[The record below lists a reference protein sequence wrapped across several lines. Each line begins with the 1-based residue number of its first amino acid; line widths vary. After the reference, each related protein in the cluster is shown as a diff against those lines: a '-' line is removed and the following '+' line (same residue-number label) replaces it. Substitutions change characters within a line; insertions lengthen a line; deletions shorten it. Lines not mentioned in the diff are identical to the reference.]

1 MTMGENEQP
10 APADDDDRLLRALA
24 ALKRTPVP
32 DGPSP
37 VALAKTVAA
46 VEAAANS
53 RNIPLFLGRRTMFAG
68 LKIAA
73 ALLAAAGGV
82 YLFSSPFLVGSPV
95 TFAEVAVK
103 LQKAH
108 TLAYTMTSQIP
119 GQTKMPPVRLLFK
132 EPGHLRCESVPAGA
146 SVVISDNQDGKY
158 LMLNP
163 TAKSAVILEGR
174 PPGAP
179 KPGSH
184 DIAASEVAYF
194 RKLADK
200 QGEPV
205 GEKLI
210 GNVRARGFR
219 VVMAPGYETVV
230 WADPQ
235 TRLPVQ
241 LDVSAP
247 SGDQT
252 VRSTVSD
259 IQLDLDLDDSLFS
272 LEPPQGYTV
281 TKRNLA
287 ALGDK
292 DDGSPEAAIAAL
304 LRLYAENSGGNFP
317 KRLDDWRAFGEA
329 LKGKNLDKSPEAAA
343 MRIAMLVSRVQV
355 FILDRKGDF
364 TYKPEGVKLGEAGKM
379 LLWYKQKGK
388 ETYRAIFGD
397 LHVADVPADQLPTP
411 EKPQP
416 KP

>member
-1 MTMGENEQP
+1 MTTGENERP
-10 APADDDDRLLRALA
+10 APAHDDDRLQRALA

-37 VALAKTVAA
+37 AALANTLAA

-53 RNIPLFLGRRTMFAG
+53 RKISLFQGRRTMFAG

-73 ALLAAAGGV
+73 ALLAAVGGV
-82 YLFSSPFLVGSPV
+82 YLFSSPFLVGSTV
-95 TFAEVAVK
+95 TFAEVAMK

-108 TLAYTMTSQIP
+108 TLAYTMASEIP
-119 GQTKMPPVRLLFK
+119 GQPKMPPVRLLFK

-146 SVVISDNQDGKY
+146 SVVISDNQNGKC

-163 TAKSAVILEGR
+163 TAKSGVMLVGR
-174 PPGAP
+174 LPGTE
-179 KPGSH
+179 KPGSQ
-184 DIAASEVAYF
+184 DIAASEVASF

-200 QGEPV
+200 HGEPV
-205 GEKLI
+205 GEKQI
-210 GNVRARGFR
+210 GQVRARGFR

-235 TRLPVQ
+235 TRVPVQ
-241 LDVSAP
+241 LEVSAP
-247 SGDQT
+247 YGDQT
-252 VRSTVSD
+252 IRSTVSD
-259 IQLDLDLDDSLFS
+259 IQLDLELDDSLFS

-281 TKRNLA
+281 TKQNLTP
-287 ALGDK
+287 LGEK

-317 KRLDDWRAFGEA
+317 KRLDDWGALGEA
-329 LKGKNLDKSPEAAA
+329 LKGKKLDEFPQAAA
-343 MRIAMLVSRVQV
+343 FRIAMVVSRVQV

-364 TYKPEGVKLGEAGKM
+364 TYKPDGVKLGEAGKM

-388 ETYRAIFGD
+388 QTYRVLYGD
-397 LHVADVPADQLPTP
+397 LRSADVPADQVLGSS
-411 EKPQP
+411 KPQS

>member
-1 MTMGENEQP
+1 MIMGGNEQLGP
-10 APADDDDRLLRALA
+10 AAADDRLSRAVA
-24 ALKRTPVP
+24 ALKHAPVP
-32 DGPSP
+32 ECPSFA
-37 VALAKTVAA
+37 ALAKILAA
-46 VEAAANS
+46 VEVDTRS
-53 RNIPLFLGRRTMFAG
+53 RFRWRRIMFAT

-73 ALLAAAGGV
+73 SLLAAAGGV
-82 YLFSSPFLVGSPV
+82 YLFSSPYLVGSPV
-95 TFAEVAVK
+95 TFTEVAVK
-103 LQKAH
+103 IQKAH
-108 TLAYTMTSQIP
+108 TLAYTTKSKVP
-119 GQTKMPPVRLLFK
+119 GQPYPLSVRTLFK
-132 EPGHLRCESVPAGA
+132 EPGHMRCESVPAGA
-146 SVVISDNQDGKY
+146 SVVISDTRDGKY

-163 TAKSAVILEGR
+163 ATKSAVILEGKL
-174 PPGAP
+174 PGSP
-179 KPGSH
+179 KPGSL
-184 DIAASEVAYF
+184 DIAASEVAHF
-194 RKLADK
+194 RKLADN

-205 GEKLI
+205 GERLI
-210 GNVRARGFR
+210 GNIRARGFR
-219 VVMAPGYETVV
+219 AATAPGYETVV
-230 WADPQ
+230 WANPQ

-247 SGDQT
+247 YGDQT

-281 TKRNLA
+281 TKQNLI
-287 ALGDK
+287 ALGEK

-329 LKGKNLDKSPEAAA
+329 LKGKNPDKSPEAAA
-343 MRIAMLVSRVQV
+343 LRIAMIVSRVQV

-411 EKPQP
+411 EKPQG

>member
-1 MTMGENEQP
+1 
-10 APADDDDRLLRALA
+10 
-24 ALKRTPVP
+24 
-32 DGPSP
+32 
-37 VALAKTVAA
+37 
-46 VEAAANS
+46 
-53 RNIPLFLGRRTMFAG
+53 MFAG

-73 ALLAAAGGV
+73 ALLVVVGGV

-119 GQTKMPPVRLLFK
+119 GQATMASVRLLFK
-132 EPGHLRCESVPAGA
+132 EPGHLRSESVPAGA
-146 SVVISDNQDGKY
+146 SVVISDSQDGKY

-174 PPGAP
+174 LPGTP

-184 DIAASEVAYF
+184 DIAASEVANF

-200 QGEPV
+200 PGEPV

-210 GNVRARGFR
+210 GKVRARGFR

-247 SGDQT
+247 FGDQT
-252 VRSTVSD
+252 VRTTVSD

-281 TKRNLA
+281 TKQNLA

-317 KRLDDWRAFGEA
+317 KRLDDWRAFGESF
-329 LKGKNLDKSPEAAA
+329 KGKNLGKSPEAAA
-343 MRIAMLVSRVQV
+343 MRIAMVVSRVQV

-364 TYKPEGVKLGEAGKM
+364 TYHPKGVKLGEAGKL
-379 LLWYKQKGK
+379 LLWYRQKGK

-411 EKPQP
+411 EKAEP